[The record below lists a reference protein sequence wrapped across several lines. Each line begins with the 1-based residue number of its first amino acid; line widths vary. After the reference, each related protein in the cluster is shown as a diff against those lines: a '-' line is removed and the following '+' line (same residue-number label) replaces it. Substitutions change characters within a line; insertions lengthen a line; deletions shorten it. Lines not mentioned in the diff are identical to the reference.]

1 MTEPREIEAKFE
13 IDDPTPLRE
22 LKKAPPLT
30 VVSAEEII
38 QVDTY
43 LDTPDGALHQAGSTL
58 RLRESSGRWTLTYK
72 GKRAPSTI
80 GHAHIASR
88 VEVSEPVTAQV
99 AASILAGQRTETRLP
114 PMTLAGTA
122 TGDASL
128 VPVARIENHR
138 TAIGLLDEAGRAYEL
153 AVDDCRGE
161 RLSDGR
167 VVAFSEVE
175 LEART
180 ADHDDLLRAVD
191 ALRAAIPTLRPS
203 GQSKLARVLSQATGD
218 WISH

>member
-72 GKRAPSTI
+72 GCLLYTSPSLRDRTR
-80 GHAHIASR
+80 SR
-88 VEVSEPVTAQV
+88 
-99 AASILAGQRTETRLP
+99 
-114 PMTLAGTA
+114 M
-122 TGDASL
+122 
-128 VPVARIENHR
+128 
-138 TAIGLLDEAGRAYEL
+138 
-153 AVDDCRGE
+153 
-161 RLSDGR
+161 
-167 VVAFSEVE
+167 
-175 LEART
+175 
-180 ADHDDLLRAVD
+180 
-191 ALRAAIPTLRPS
+191 PS
-203 GQSKLARVLSQATGD
+203 ST
-218 WISH
+218 